1 VDQIE
6 AIVARNIKKYRERLG
21 ITQEVL
27 AERCGLTPQ
36 FIAALEVR
44 IKTPSLESLDRIIP
58 ALQIRPYQLF
68 LTDSKD
74 DLPMFNVDD
83 FSDQVILA
91 IKDIASK
98 YPNKTANR

>member
-6 AIVARNIKKYRERLG
+6 SIVAVNIKKYRERLG
-21 ITQEVL
+21 ITQEAL

-44 IKTPSLESLDRIIP
+44 IKTPSLESLDRIIS

-68 LTDSKD
+68 LTTSDED
-74 DLPMFNVDD
+74 CPMFNVED
-83 FSDQVILA
+83 FSDKVISA
-91 IKDIASK
+91 IKGIAAK
-98 YPNKTANR
+98 YPNQNNK